1 MTNFNS
7 TDLNNLT
14 NSREKTMN
22 SGPYRSWQDYSVVLT
37 NMSSSTVLTFG
48 GWDINLDDVML
59 TPIPSDLDQNSDNS
73 AYIKGN
79 AGQVRDVQL
88 QRILTPNVWC
98 PLCLPFDV
106 TPESMATALVTSCEL
121 NTLASVSDG
130 IFTFN
135 TVSDAT
141 ISAGTPFLVKTT
153 AQVENPTFSGVT
165 IKNVEAQEDG
175 NETYKFVGTYSP
187 VYLETN
193 GSELFLG
200 TDGDLYKPGT
210 GEGYNRLGGLR
221 AYFRVPTGAKARVMF
236 NDVDGIETLSMPQI
250 EVGDKKTYDLQGRPV
265 VKGQTQRKHLII
277 EKGRKRLVTD

>member
-1 MTNFNS
+1 
-7 TDLNNLT
+7 
-14 NSREKTMN
+14 
-22 SGPYRSWQDYSVVLT
+22 
-37 NMSSSTVLTFG
+37 
-48 GWDINLDDVML
+48 
-59 TPIPSDLDQNSDNS
+59 
-73 AYIKGN
+73 
-79 AGQVRDVQL
+79 
-88 QRILTPNVWC
+88 
-98 PLCLPFDV
+98 
-106 TPESMATALVTSCEL
+106 MATALGTSCEL
-121 NTLASVSDG
+121 NTLTSVSDG

-135 TVSDAT
+135 TVSDGST

-175 NETYKFVGTYSP
+175 NKTYKFVGTYSP
-187 VYLETN
+187 VYLETD

-221 AYFRVPTGAKARVMF
+221 AYFRVPTGANARVMF

-277 EKGRKRLVTD
+277 EKGRKRLATDEKF